1 MKPRSHIRNRFVFI
15 GDVALI
21 IISVLGSFA
30 LRLDVVELPFY
41 FPAAM
46 LMCAVALAIKIPVF
60 YFFGLYRRLWVYAST
75 GELRLITAAVTAA
88 SVLTSGVM
96 ALLIVTGNVYP
107 GMPRSALGIDW
118 LLSLVLIGGSRFALR
133 ILAEQSAAPRA
144 GGKGRRVLIIGA
156 GDAGALVVRELQKT
170 SQLNLV
176 PVGFLDDDPAK
187 QKHSIHGVMVIG
199 KVNDL
204 ESAIDLH
211 RIDEVII
218 AIPSAPGQLVRMVN
232 DVCRLRGIPS
242 RTMPGIY
249 ELIGG
254 RVSVSRLREVD
265 ITDLLRRE
273 PVRVNDEAVGAALE
287 GKRVLV
293 TGAGGSIG
301 RELCRQIARREPSQ
315 LVLLGH
321 GENSIFE
328 ILLELQNDYPDLPL
342 SPVIADIR
350 NPERLD
356 QIFREHK
363 PQIVFHAAAHKHVPL
378 MEINIVEAIT
388 NNVIGTHNVVQAAL
402 DHRVERFVIISTD
415 KAVRP
420 SSIYGATKRL
430 AEMIV
435 LEASKQVNR
444 YASTQVDDAN
454 MQNATRN
461 TQHATPNIAKY
472 PAGTQQAFTV
482 VRFGNVLGSRGSIIP
497 LFKQQIANGGPVTIT
512 HPDMYRFF
520 MTIPEAVYL
529 VLQAASMENGGE
541 TFVLN
546 MGEPVRILDLAEDL
560 IRLSG
565 LEPHR
570 DVEIEYTGIR
580 PGEKLTEE
588 LWDEGTPL
596 APTLH
601 PDIFRLESDASSLNL
616 SLPQV
621 IDSLSRLSR
630 SNDTQAIIKL
640 LGELIPNSSIH
651 HSSESKVKSQTS
663 LLTFD
668 L

>member
-1 MKPRSHIRNRFVFI
+1 LI
-15 GDVALI
+15 GDIALI

-30 LRLDVVELPFY
+30 LRLDVGELPFY
-41 FPAAM
+41 FPAAV
-46 LMCAVALAIKIPVF
+46 LMCAVALAIKIPTYF
-60 YFFGLYRRLWVYAST
+60 FFGLYRRLWIYAST
-75 GELRLITAAVTAA
+75 GELRLITAAVTTA

-96 ALLIVTGNVYP
+96 LLLISAGMVLP

-118 LLSLVLIGGSRFALR
+118 LLSLILIGGSRFALR
-133 ILAEQSAAPRA
+133 ILAEQAATSRSHGKTKRA
-144 GGKGRRVLIIGA
+144 LIIGA

-170 SQLNLV
+170 SQLNLI

-187 QKHSIHGVMVIG
+187 QRHVIYGVTVIG
-199 KVNDL
+199 KVIDL
-204 ESAIDLH
+204 ATAIDRH
-211 RIDEVII
+211 SIEEVII

-232 DVCRLRGIPS
+232 DVCRLKGIPS

-254 RVSVSRLREVD
+254 KVNVSRLREVD

-301 RELCRQIARREPSQ
+301 RELCRQIARRDPAA

-328 ILLELQNDYPDLPL
+328 IFLELQNDYPDLPL
-342 SPVIADIR
+342 HPVIADIR
-350 NPERLD
+350 NAERLE
-356 QIFREHK
+356 QIFREHQ
-363 PQIVFHAAAHKHVPL
+363 PQVAFHAAAHKHVPL
-378 MEINIVEAIT
+378 MEINVVEAIT
-388 NNVIGTHNVVQAAL
+388 NNVLGTHNVVQAAL
-402 DHRVERFVIISTD
+402 ARQVERFVIISTD

-435 LEASKQVNR
+435 L
-444 YASTQVDDAN
+444 DA
-454 MQNATRN
+454 AHTSR
-461 TQHATPNIAKY
+461 H
-472 PAGTQQAFTV
+472 AFTV

-497 LFKQQIANGGPVTIT
+497 IFKNQIASGGPVTIT

-570 DVEIEYTGIR
+570 DIGIAYTGIR

-596 APTLH
+596 VPTLH
-601 PDIFRLESDASSLNL
+601 PDISRLDADASPSSPNLLRSIEQL
-616 SLPQV
+616 SL
-621 IDSLSRLSR
+621 LSHST
-630 SNDTQAIIKL
+630 DTEAIIKL
-640 LGELIPNSSIH
+640 LDELIPNSTIRRP
-651 HSSESKVKSQTS
+651 SESNVQGQTPI
-663 LLTFD
+663 LTFD

>member
-1 MKPRSHIRNRFVFI
+1 MQHPRTHIRNRFVLL
-15 GDVALI
+15 GDIALI
-21 IISVLGSFA
+21 IVSVLGSFA
-30 LRLDVVELPFY
+30 LRLDVGELPYY
-41 FPAAM
+41 FPAVA
-46 LMCAVALAIKIPVF
+46 LMSGVALALKIPVY

-75 GELRLITAAVTAA
+75 GELRLITAAVTTA

-96 ALLIVTGNVYP
+96 AILIVTGNVYP

-133 ILAEQSAAPRA
+133 ILAEPSMTSPASGMA
-144 GGKGRRVLIIGA
+144 KRVLIVGA
-156 GDAGALVVRELQKT
+156 GDAGALVVRELQKS
-170 SQLNLV
+170 SQLNLI

-187 QKHSIHGVMVIG
+187 QKHSIYGIKVIG
-199 KVNDL
+199 TVPDL
-204 ESAIDLH
+204 AAAIDLH
-211 RIDEVII
+211 HVAEVII
-218 AIPSAPGQLVRMVN
+218 AIPSAPGRLVRMVN
-232 DVCRLRGIPS
+232 DVCRLKGIIS

-254 RVSVSRLREVD
+254 KVSVNRLREVD

-301 RELCRQIARREPSQ
+301 RELCRQIARRNPAE

-328 ILLELQNDYPDLPL
+328 ILLELGQDYPDHLL
-342 SPVIADIR
+342 SPVIADVR
-350 NPERLD
+350 NPERLAHVFKGH
-356 QIFREHK
+356 Q
-363 PQIVFHAAAHKHVPL
+363 PQVVFHAAAHKHVPL
-378 MEINIVEAIT
+378 MEANVVEAIT
-388 NNVIGTHNVVQAAL
+388 NNVLGTRNVVQTAL
-402 DHRVERFVIISTD
+402 DHDVERFVLISTD

-420 SSIYGATKRL
+420 ASIYGATKRL

-435 LEASKQVNR
+435 LDAARNISSRSEADRSQR
-444 YASTQVDDAN
+444 
-454 MQNATRN
+454 
-461 TQHATPNIAKY
+461 
-472 PAGTQQAFTV
+472 AFTV

-497 LFKQQIANGGPVTIT
+497 IFKQQISNGGPVTVT

-529 VLQAASMENGGE
+529 VLQAASMERGGE

-546 MGEPVRILDLAEDL
+546 MGQPVRILGLAEDL

-570 DVEIEYTGIR
+570 DIEIMFSGIR

-596 APTLH
+596 AKTLH
-601 PDIFRLESDASSLNL
+601 PDIFRLENDASPPTFN
-616 SLPQV
+616 LPQS
-621 IDSLSRLSR
+621 IDLLSTLSH
-630 SNDTQAIIKL
+630 SADTEAMIALLDEIIP
-640 LGELIPNSSIH
+640 GSSIRETPH
-651 HSSESKVKSQTS
+651 PDITS
-663 LLTFD
+663 II
-668 L
+668 

>member
-1 MKPRSHIRNRFVFI
+1 MSRPPHIRNRFVLI
-15 GDVALI
+15 GDIALI
-21 IISVLGSFA
+21 IVSVLGSFA
-30 LRLDVVELPFY
+30 LRLNVEELPFY
-41 FPAAM
+41 FPAVV
-46 LMCAVALAIKIPVF
+46 LMSVVALIIKIPVYF
-60 YFFGLYRRLWVYAST
+60 FFGLYRRLWIYAST
-75 GELRLITAAVTAA
+75 GELRLITVAVTSA
-88 SVLTSGVM
+88 SVLVSGVM
-96 ALLIVTGNVYP
+96 LLLISAGRVLP

-133 ILAEQSAAPRA
+133 ILAEQSMSARSSGKSKRA
-144 GGKGRRVLIIGA
+144 IIIGA
-156 GDAGALVVRELQKT
+156 GDAGALVVRELQKS

-187 QKHSIHGVMVIG
+187 QKHSIHGVTVIG
-199 KVNDL
+199 TVNDL
-204 ESAIDLH
+204 SSAIDLH
-211 RIDEVII
+211 HVDEVII
-218 AIPSAPGQLVRMVN
+218 AIPSAPGQLVRAIN
-232 DVCRLRGIPS
+232 DVCRVKGIPS

-254 RVSVSRLREVD
+254 KVSVNRLREVD

-301 RELCRQIARREPSQ
+301 RELCRQIARRNPSE

-328 ILLELQNDYPDLPL
+328 ILLELNQDYPTLSL

-350 NPERLD
+350 NAERLA
-356 QIFREHK
+356 QIFAQHQ
-363 PQIVFHAAAHKHVPL
+363 PQVVFHAAAHKHVPL
-378 MEINIVEAIT
+378 MEVNIVEAIT
-388 NNVIGTHNVVQAAL
+388 NNVIGTRNVVQAAL
-402 DHRVERFVIISTD
+402 SQNVERFVLISTD

-435 LEASKQVNR
+435 LDASSR
-444 YASTQVDDAN
+444 SIPLGRSTP
-454 MQNATRN
+454 
-461 TQHATPNIAKY
+461 HA
-472 PAGTQQAFTV
+472 FSV

-497 LFKQQIANGGPVTIT
+497 IFKNQIAGGGPVTIT

-570 DVEIEYTGIR
+570 DIEISYTGVR
-580 PGEKLTEE
+580 AGEKLTEE

-596 APTLH
+596 AKTLH
-601 PDIFRLESDASSLNL
+601 PDIFRLDADASSSDLNL
-616 SLPQV
+616 PQA
-621 IDSLSRLSR
+621 IERLSSLSH
-630 SNDTQAIIKL
+630 SNDTDAIIAL
-640 LGELIPNSSIH
+640 LDELIPNSSI
-651 HSSESKVKSQTS
+651 SESKVKGQKS